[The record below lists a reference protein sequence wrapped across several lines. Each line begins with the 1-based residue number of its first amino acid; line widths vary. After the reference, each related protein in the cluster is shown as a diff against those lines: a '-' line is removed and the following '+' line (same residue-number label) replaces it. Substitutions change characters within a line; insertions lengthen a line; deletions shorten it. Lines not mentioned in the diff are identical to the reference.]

1 MKHNPPAGRDTEGR
15 RKKSTCHTL
24 HKLIFI
30 NLSTKSTSYYLSQ
43 LVVSSCVVFVCD
55 LKI

>member
-1 MKHNPPAGRDTEGR
+1 MKYNPPAGRDTEGR
-15 RKKSTCHTL
+15 GKRSTRHTL

-30 NLSTKSTSYYLSQ
+30 NLSAKSTSYYLSQ
-43 LVVSSCVVFVCD
+43 LAVSSCVVFVCN